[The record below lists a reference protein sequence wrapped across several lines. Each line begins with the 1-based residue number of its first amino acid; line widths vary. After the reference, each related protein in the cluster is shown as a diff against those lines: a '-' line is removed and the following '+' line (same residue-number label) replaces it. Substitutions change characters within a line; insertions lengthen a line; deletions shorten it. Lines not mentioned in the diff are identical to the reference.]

1 MSDAILHYVDRQTKK
16 GELREVILADHD
28 PKVID
33 VLAREMDQTLRGGG
47 DADSADG
54 AKPPPPPKRTGPVVM
69 QPDGKMVVVVKNK
82 RFLPGHN
89 KHCTLLV
96 TYDFPAGIQGVSFRV
111 IPQTSRRP
119 TLLVVLTAQLLD
131 ICVVAL
137 TFFRQRIFG
146 LNTTGCSLTLL

>member
-28 PKVID
+28 PTVTD
-33 VLAREMDQTLRGGG
+33 LLAREMDKSLRGDA

-54 AKPPPPPKRTGPVVM
+54 ARAPPPPPKRTGPVVM
-69 QPDGKMVVVVKNK
+69 QPDGTMVVVVKSK

-96 TYDFPAGIQGVSFRV
+96 TYDFPAGIQGVGFGF
-111 IPQTSRRP
+111 IPQTCRRQHF
-119 TLLVVLTAQLLD
+119 LW
-131 ICVVAL
+131 
-137 TFFRQRIFG
+137 F
-146 LNTTGCSLTLL
+146 